1 LNHAPGSLVQRFKR
15 GKVALQS
22 CFEVLRF
29 TNIENS
35 SLAVIE
41 AIDAWSCRDLGSFR
55 SKR

>member
-1 LNHAPGSLVQRFKR
+1 VQRFKR
-15 GKVALQS
+15 DKVALQS
-22 CFEVLRF
+22 CSEVLRF

-41 AIDAWSCRDLGSFR
+41 AIDAWSCRNFGSLR